1 MPETDP
7 SKQEEP
13 RPVSY
18 AAVSLQL
25 AGAGLIL
32 IGAFVPWIQSHA
44 LFLTVPVRG
53 IETDYGRLFPA
64 VALVVLAILAY
75 QWSLGW
81 RKWAHG
87 LILLLGLVAMIVSV
101 VYGVQVEQRVHRVAE
116 ANRDKP
122 GAPLVLSGRAAFSME
137 FDVGYYATLLGAGS
151 LIGGAVSS
159 LRRSRRDGVKLP
171 VG

>member
-1 MPETDP
+1 
-7 SKQEEP
+7 
-13 RPVSY
+13 VSF
-18 AAVSLQL
+18 QL

-64 VALVVLAILAY
+64 IALAVLAILAC

-81 RKWAHG
+81 RKWAHS
-87 LILLLGLVAMIVSV
+87 LILVLGLVAIVV
-101 VYGVQVEQRVHRVAE
+101 AVLYGLQVQQRVHRVAE

-122 GAPLVLSGRAAFSME
+122 GVPLVLSGGVAFSME
-137 FDVGYYATLLGAGS
+137 FDVGYYATVLGAGS
-151 LIGGAVSS
+151 LLAGAVVG
-159 LRRSRRDGVKLP
+159 LRAKGHPIR
-171 VG
+171 

>member
-1 MPETDP
+1 MSETAP
-7 SKQEEP
+7 PRQGE

-44 LFLTVPVRG
+44 LFLTVSVRG
-53 IETDYGRLFPA
+53 IETDYGRAFPS
-64 VALVVLAILAY
+64 VALGVFAVLAY
-75 QWSLGW
+75 EWSLGW
-81 RKWAHG
+81 RKWGHS
-87 LILLLGLVAMIVSV
+87 LILLLGLVAMIVALL
-101 VYGVQVEQRVHRVAE
+101 YGVQVQQRVRRVAA

-122 GAPLVLSGRAAFSME
+122 GIPLILSGRAAFSVE

-151 LIGGAVSS
+151 LLAGAVSG
-159 LRRSRRDGVKLP
+159 LRRPRRGGVRLP
-171 VG
+171 AA